1 MLIAILGRQA
11 ELSIAELESYFGADK
26 LRLIGKDF
34 ALIDAETAEINHFGG
49 CLKLAQMDLELKTTD
64 FKTIKSRLVQ
74 FYAKTIP
81 QDLGKITLGVSY
93 YSSRIKP
100 RQAQE
105 LGLAL
110 KSSFAGSIRLVPN
123 QTSALSTAVS
133 HHNKLG
139 LSSKKLELI
148 IVEQAGRT
156 YIGRSLGAQN
166 ITAYVNRDR
175 KRPKRDARVGMLPP
189 KLAQILINLSRPA
202 PFAPNQRFK
211 LLDPFCGTGVVLQE
225 AHLLGFRV
233 VGSDLEPRMID
244 YTKQNLA
251 WLDRDLNPELLV
263 GDATEAQWPD
273 DIDCVASETY
283 LGYPFK
289 SIQPDA
295 TIDAE
300 AEAISQLQTRF
311 LANLHQQLPTGARV
325 CLALP
330 AWLRR
335 DGSYRDLEL
344 IKPIYL
350 KRLGFELIKLQHVN
364 ERSLLYH
371 RDDQIVARRIVI
383 LRAIKD

>member
-11 ELSIAELESYFGADK
+11 ELSVAELESYFGADK
-26 LRLIGKDF
+26 LQLVGKDF
-34 ALIDAETAEINHFGG
+34 ALIDAKTADINHFGG
-49 CLKLAQMDLELKTTD
+49 CLKLAQLDLELNTTD

-74 FYAKTIP
+74 FYTKTLP

-93 YSSRIKP
+93 YNSHIKP

-110 KSSFAGSIRLVPN
+110 KSAFTGSIRLVPN

-139 LSSKKLELI
+139 LSPKKLELI

-202 PFAPNQRFK
+202 PFAPNQQFK

-251 WLDRDLNPELLV
+251 WLDRDLSPELLV
-263 GDATEAQWPD
+263 GDATEAQWPNN
-273 DIDCVASETY
+273 IDCVASETY

-289 SIQPDA
+289 SIQSPSV
-295 TIDAE
+295 IDIE
-300 AEAISQLQTRF
+300 ANKIEHLLSAFLNNLRRQSARGTRICI
-311 LANLHQQLPTGARV
+311 AV
-325 CLALP
+325 P
-330 AWLRR
+330 AWLQHN
-335 DGSYRDLEL
+335 GQYRDLEI
-344 IKPIYL
+344 IKPINL
-350 KRLGFELIKLQHVN
+350 KRLNYEPIKFQHTGS
-364 ERSLLYH
+364 RALLYH
-371 RDDQIVARRIVI
+371 RDDQIVARRILV
-383 LRAIKD
+383 LQIK

>member
-11 ELSIAELESYFGADK
+11 ELSVAELESYFGADK
-26 LRLIGKDF
+26 LQLVGKDF
-34 ALIDAETAEINHFGG
+34 ALINAETADINHFGG
-49 CLKLAQMDLELKTTD
+49 CLKLAKLDFELQTTE
-64 FKTIKSRLVQ
+64 FKTVKSRLVQ
-74 FYAKTIP
+74 FYTKQLP
-81 QDLGKITLGVSY
+81 SDLGKLTLGVSY
-93 YSSRIKP
+93 YSPRVKP

-105 LGLAL
+105 LALAI
-110 KSSFAGSIRLVPN
+110 KRAFVGSVRLVPN
-123 QTSALSTAVS
+123 QTSALSTAVA

-139 LSSKKLELI
+139 LSPKKMELI

-156 YIGRSLGAQN
+156 YVGRSLGAQN

-202 PFAPNQRFK
+202 PYAPGQGFK

-244 YTKQNLA
+244 YTRQNLA
-251 WLDRDLNPELLV
+251 WLDRDLQPELLV
-263 GDATEAQWPD
+263 GDATNITWPK
-273 DIDCVASETY
+273 DINCVASETY

-289 SIQPDA
+289 SIQSDA
-295 TIDAE
+295 TINAE
-300 AEAISQLQTRF
+300 ADTISQLQTRF
-311 LANLHQQLPTGARV
+311 LTNLHQQLPAGARA

-350 KRLGFELIKLQHVN
+350 KRLGFEIVKLQHVD

-371 RDDQIVARRIVI
+371 RHDQIVARRIVI
-383 LRAIKD
+383 LRKV